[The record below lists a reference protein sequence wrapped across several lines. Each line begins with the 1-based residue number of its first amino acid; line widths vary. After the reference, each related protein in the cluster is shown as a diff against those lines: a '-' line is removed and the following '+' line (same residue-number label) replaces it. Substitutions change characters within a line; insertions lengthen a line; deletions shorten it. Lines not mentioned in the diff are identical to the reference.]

1 MWRFWTEHETELRKL
16 LRDAAHA
23 VVFLLG
29 VGAVGVGILTQNL
42 GLVATGITMFG
53 LVGIVRA

>member
-1 MWRFWTEHETELRKL
+1 MWQFWKDHEQELRPL
-16 LRDAAHA
+16 LRDAAH
-23 VVFLLG
+23 VIIFLLG
-29 VGAVGVGILTQNL
+29 VGAVAVGTATQNL